1 MPRVYIV
8 DVFAAQRFAG
18 NPAGVVPQAAEL
30 DDTTMQH
37 IARELRCSETAFVM
51 ESDTADVRVRFFSPA
66 REVDLCGHA
75 TIAAFHVLDATTE
88 LPSRV
93 TMETRVG
100 VLPVEI
106 RSGAVHMQQAQPAFR
121 SLDIDTPILADAL
134 GLDENVIAGLPI
146 EAVST
151 GLWSLNVPIAS
162 RAVMEQLR
170 PDYDAIKALCREC
183 DVGAL
188 FAFTFDTVEE
198 ENLVHGRCF
207 APCYGIDEDPVTGTA
222 NGALGAYLR
231 RHDLLEARRYTAEQ
245 GYELGRPGI
254 VHVDVS
260 DGDVWVG
267 GTAMVTLSGR
277 ISL

>member
-8 DVFAAQRFAG
+8 DAFAAQRFAG
-18 NPAGVVPQAAEL
+18 NPAGVAPQADGL

-51 ESDTADVRVRFFSPA
+51 ESDTADARVRFFSPA

-75 TIAAFHVLDATTE
+75 TIAAFHVLDATME

-93 TMETRVG
+93 TMETRAG
-100 VLPVEI
+100 ILPVDI
-106 RSGAVHMQQAQPAFR
+106 RDDMVLMRQASPRFR
-121 SLDIDTPILADAL
+121 SIDVDTAALAGALGIETSGLAD
-134 GLDENVIAGLPI
+134 LPV

-151 GLWSLNVPIAS
+151 GLWSLNVPIIG
-162 RAVMEQLR
+162 RAIMEQLR

-188 FAFTFDTVEE
+188 FAFTFDTVDE

-207 APCYGIDEDPVTGTA
+207 APCYGIDEDPGTGTA

-231 RHDLLEARRYTAEQ
+231 RHDLLEQPRYTAEQ

-260 DGDVWVG
+260 GSQVWVG
-267 GTAMVTLSGR
+267 GTAMVTLSGC